1 MCHTPVHVLPLYLG
15 TPVHIPRA
23 TPGQRSHPVVQDL
36 VNRLQKRLAPL
47 RWLTNNAAGI
57 SIPVATAIYVTFIR
71 SVVDYL
77 SPALSQLPRAS
88 LQPLET
94 FQNEAMR
101 VILGCH
107 VSTRIVNMRTELNLP
122 PITERIY
129 SMVTCFTLK
138 CLHSPRI
145 TPYYSQ
151 VIRHALGQR
160 PRVPPIQPGGRTL
173 VRTICSIIRR
183 LDIDV
188 PEEDDVPGPPPWLQ
202 FSPEVC
208 YTPTSKAALPV
219 LQRQLALE
227 TIAALSSSVPEAH
240 HVYTDGSVQADDR
253 AGSAVFSP
261 DTDPPPGGWVGRRL
275 PDSSSSTFCELYG
288 ILDAVSLLS
297 QRGLSGVVI
306 CDSKSA
312 LLALSS
318 AKPTCRQVVLRI
330 LSFLALLQG
339 RDLKV
344 KFLWIPSH
352 IGLAHSDTVDAMA
365 KAACRLDPRDAG
377 PSPSLSCYISRIR
390 AAAFLPTTHL
400 TDHQRV
406 GSVSIRHYDAFRCH
420 RFKYR
425 RRGLVVRRHNVV
437 SARLRLGY
445 RPVWQVAGDEGEP
458 RFSSCPLCHSPR
470 ADTLDHYCLHCPVV
484 RDVLPQDQPLL
495 DVCRHLL
502 DHDNLEELLVRFP
515 RFGGR

>member
-1 MCHTPVHVLPLYLG
+1 MLMTSVFTLPPQLPYSATLTPSMLPLLPAVSSSPRTRAGYSLPSILPYCQSLPLVSVSSPLCRQYLYLG
-15 TPVHIPRA
+15 APMHIPRS

-219 LQRQLALE
+219 L
-227 TIAALSSSVPEAH
+227 
-240 HVYTDGSVQADDR
+240 
-253 AGSAVFSP
+253 
-261 DTDPPPGGWVGRRL
+261 
-275 PDSSSSTFCELYG
+275 
-288 ILDAVSLLS
+288 
-297 QRGLSGVVI
+297 
-306 CDSKSA
+306 
-312 LLALSS
+312 
-318 AKPTCRQVVLRI
+318 
-330 LSFLALLQG
+330 
-339 RDLKV
+339 
-344 KFLWIPSH
+344 
-352 IGLAHSDTVDAMA
+352 
-365 KAACRLDPRDAG
+365 
-377 PSPSLSCYISRIR
+377 
-390 AAAFLPTTHL
+390 
-400 TDHQRV
+400 
-406 GSVSIRHYDAFRCH
+406 
-420 RFKYR
+420 
-425 RRGLVVRRHNVV
+425 
-437 SARLRLGY
+437 
-445 RPVWQVAGDEGEP
+445 
-458 RFSSCPLCHSPR
+458 
-470 ADTLDHYCLHCPVV
+470 
-484 RDVLPQDQPLL
+484 
-495 DVCRHLL
+495 
-502 DHDNLEELLVRFP
+502 
-515 RFGGR
+515 